1 MSRLGAAAL
10 VAVFVLSAPVAA
22 IAQSAGDEQYRDPF
36 AGQGQGQDQGSQEAA
51 PNPAPTPAPTP
62 APAPA
67 PTTAA
72 PTESTTAEPTG
83 AVAGTLPR
91 TGVETGWVAAT
102 ALLLIAAGSGL
113 RRAART

>member
-10 VAVFVLSAPVAA
+10 AAVFALSAPAAA

-36 AGQGQGQDQGSQEAA
+36 AGQDQGSREAA
-51 PNPAPTPAPTP
+51 PAPAPTPAP

-72 PTESTTAEPTG
+72 PTTVEPT
-83 AVAGTLPR
+83 ATVAGTLPR
-91 TGVETGWVAAT
+91 TGAETAWVAAT
-102 ALLLIAAGSGL
+102 ALLLVAAGGGL